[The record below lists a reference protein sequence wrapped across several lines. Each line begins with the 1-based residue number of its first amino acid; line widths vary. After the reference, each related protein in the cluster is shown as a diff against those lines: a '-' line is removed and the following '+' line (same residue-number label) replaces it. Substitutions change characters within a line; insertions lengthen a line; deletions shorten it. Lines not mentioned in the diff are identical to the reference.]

1 MFEPL
6 INRHPHPAKAVYE
19 RKDPPTSPIKPLI
32 NRHPH
37 PRTTYYDQ
45 LPPAP
50 VYCYVPFASPA
61 FYGAIGY
68 DQLPL
73 APPCIVTAT
82 LIGAR
87 ASRTGIRCY
96 CQLPCVVTA
105 TRLTLT

>member
-1 MFEPL
+1 MTPNL
-6 INRHPHPAKAVYE
+6 
-19 RKDPPTSPIKPLI
+19 PIEPLI

-61 FYGAIGY
+61 FYGATGY

-73 APPCIVTAT
+73 AP
-82 LIGAR
+82 R
-87 ASRTGIRCY
+87 ALLPQLLSVPGRPRTGTRCY